1 MRDLPYYSVRM
12 RASKSKPHDEGGK
25 HISGGEQLVLFD
37 EIREAVDKLLHKSLT
52 HSRGTPDF
60 AQIQF
65 EVVDEPVQVISPLRV
80 TTHTTDSVEE
90 GQLLAQNLLM
100 KCGVPFPIIQKAYLL
115 MEEHAELSGAIL
127 IDSKTGQRLDKRYHD
142 GKGIRVSRMDWRDKN
157 FKKWNRE
164 VAVNQNDR
172 LKEAITLA
180 SKVSMHQAT
189 VAELCW
195 SDDPDYTT
203 GYVANKKFG
212 YQRITNL
219 KEYGNEQGCRIFF
232 VDSSEDITK
241 YIDYLK
247 TNPVLIQWEVN
258 HE

>member
-1 MRDLPYYSVRM
+1 MRELPYYSVRM
-12 RASKSKPHDEGGK
+12 RASKSKPHEEGGK

-37 EIREAVDKLLHKSLT
+37 EIRGAVDKLLLKSLT

-65 EVVDEPVQVISPLRV
+65 EIVDEPIQVISPLTI
-80 TTHTTDSVEE
+80 TTHITHSVDE

-100 KCGVPFPIIQKAYLL
+100 KCGVPFHIIQKAYLL
-115 MEEHAELSGAIL
+115 MEDHAELSGAIL
-127 IDSKTGQRLDKRYHD
+127 IDSKTGRRLDESHGN
-142 GKGIRVSRMDWRDKN
+142 GKGIRVSRMDWRDEN

-164 VAVNQNDR
+164 IAANQNDR

-203 GYVANKKFG
+203 GYVASKKFG
-212 YQRITNL
+212 YQRITSL
-219 KEYGNEQGCRIFF
+219 KEYGDEQGCRIFF
-232 VDSSEDITK
+232 VNSSEDITK

-247 TNPVLIQWEVN
+247 KNPVLIQWEVN
-258 HE
+258 HD

>member
-1 MRDLPYYSVRM
+1 MRDLSYYSVRM
-12 RASKSKPHDEGGK
+12 RASKSKPHEEGGK

-37 EIREAVDKLLHKSLT
+37 EIRGAVDKLLHKSLT

-65 EVVDEPVQVISPLRV
+65 EVVDEPVQVISPLQV
-80 TTHTTDSVEE
+80 TTHTTNSVDE

-115 MEEHAELSGAIL
+115 VEEYAELNGAIL
-127 IDSKTGQRLDKRYHD
+127 IDSKTGQRLDESYHN
-142 GKGIRVSRMDWRDKN
+142 GKGIRVSRMDWRDEN

-164 VAVNQNDR
+164 IAANQNNR
-172 LKEAITLA
+172 LKEALTLA

-203 GYVANKKFG
+203 GYVASKKFG
-212 YQRITNL
+212 YQRITTL
-219 KEYGNEQGCRIFF
+219 KQYGNEQGCRIFF
-232 VDSSEDITK
+232 VDSSEDVTK

>member
-12 RASKSKPHDEGGK
+12 RASKSKPHEEGGK

-37 EIREAVDKLLHKSLT
+37 EIRESVDKLLHKSLT
-52 HSRGTPDF
+52 HSRGKPDF

-65 EVVDEPVQVISPLRV
+65 EVVDKPVQVISPLQV
-80 TTHTTDSVEE
+80 TTHTTNSVEE

-127 IDSKTGQRLDKRYHD
+127 IDSKTGQRLDESHHN
-142 GKGIRVSRMDWRDKN
+142 GKGIRVSRMDWRDEN
-157 FKKWNRE
+157 FKKWKRE
-164 VAVNQNDR
+164 IAVNQNDR

-247 TNPVLIQWEVN
+247 KNPVLVQWEGN

>member
-1 MRDLPYYSVRM
+1 MRDLSYYSVRM
-12 RASKSKPHDEGGK
+12 RASKSKPHEEGGK

-37 EIREAVDKLLHKSLT
+37 EIRGAVDKLLHKSLT

-65 EVVDEPVQVISPLRV
+65 EVVDEPVQVISPLQV
-80 TTHTTDSVEE
+80 TTHTTNSVDE

-115 MEEHAELSGAIL
+115 VEEYAELSGAIL
-127 IDSKTGQRLDKRYHD
+127 IDSKTGQRLDESYHN
-142 GKGIRVSRMDWRDKN
+142 GKGIRVSRMDWRDEN

-164 VAVNQNDR
+164 IAANQNNR
-172 LKEAITLA
+172 LKEALTLA

-203 GYVANKKFG
+203 GYVASKKFG
-212 YQRITNL
+212 YQRITTL
-219 KEYGNEQGCRIFF
+219 KQYGNEQGCRIFF
-232 VDSSEDITK
+232 VDSSEDVTK

-258 HE
+258 NE